1 MSCPFHATKT
11 FLLYTIPKNTSTTKQ
26 SQTEIEG
33 HAKPGQWVK
42 NYIFEDQQQ
51 WKDQNALHPKER

>member
-26 SQTEIEG
+26 SQTEIEA
-33 HAKPGQWVK
+33 HAKPGQ
-42 NYIFEDQQQ
+42 
-51 WKDQNALHPKER
+51 